1 MDIGVLNTLGYGE
14 VIEISLWITVMYTG
28 KGFIDEFFN
37 RRLK

>member
-1 MDIGVLNTLGYGE
+1 MDIEVLNTLGYGE
-14 VIEISLWITVMYTG
+14 VIEISLWIAVMYAG

>member
-1 MDIGVLNTLGYGE
+1 MDIEALNYLGYGE
-14 VIEISLWITVMYTG
+14 VFEISLWVTIMYIG

>member
-1 MDIGVLNTLGYGE
+1 MDLDTLNTIGYWE
-14 VIEISLWITVMYTG
+14 IVEISIYLAVMYTG

>member
-1 MDIGVLNTLGYGE
+1 MDIGTLNMLGYGE
-14 VIEISLWITVMYTG
+14 VIEISLWLAAMYAG

>member
-1 MDIGVLNTLGYGE
+1 MDIGTLNMLGYGE
-14 VIEISLWITVMYTG
+14 VFEISLWLAVMYAG